1 MQGPLATGV
10 AGGVLGADATGA
22 TGTAD
27 ATDATE
33 GATGAGAA
41 ETLGAALGGVEPPQA
56 ARRAKKNGEIEVMRR
71 RMGTMARE

>member
-1 MQGPLATGV
+1 VQGPLATGA